1 MLVKIIHVGVAL
13 NQAPCPDLFFLC
25 TTVSKPNKSGMTK
38 NYLQKLV
45 QRTVAFIV
53 SIIDTMFSV
62 LSALFIWGLGH
73 ILAA

>member
-1 MLVKIIHVGVAL
+1 
-13 NQAPCPDLFFLC
+13 
-25 TTVSKPNKSGMTK
+25 MTK